1 MNRKMGVAVLF
12 VAMLAVTAVVLLG
25 MGRTPFGPDN
35 VPGLWCGDIWSKQ
48 NSQRLADPYTF
59 THLLHGLA
67 FFGLLWLAARKLP
80 LRFRFLLAV
89 FLEAAWEVVENSNMV
104 IQRYREATVSLGYFG
119 DSVLNSTG
127 DILAMSAAFLFASRI
142 SWRVS
147 VFIFISLEIV
157 LALWIRDNLILN
169 IIMLIHPIQAVKT
182 WQLGG

>member
-1 MNRKMGVAVLF
+1 
-12 VAMLAVTAVVLLG
+12 
-25 MGRTPFGPDN
+25 
-35 VPGLWCGDIWSKQ
+35 
-48 NSQRLADPYTF
+48 
-59 THLLHGLA
+59 
-67 FFGLLWLAARKLP
+67 
-80 LRFRFLLAV
+80 
-89 FLEAAWEVVENSNMV
+89 MV

>member
-1 MNRKMGVAVLF
+1 MRAH
-12 VAMLAVTAVVLLG
+12 
-25 MGRTPFGPDN
+25 DN
-35 VPGLWCGDIWSKQ
+35 GTEVDRPRRAKSIK
-48 NSQRLADPYTF
+48 NPYTF

-67 FFGLLWLAARKLP
+67 FFGLLWLVARRLP

-127 DILAMSAAFLFASRI
+127 DIVAMSAAFLFASRV
-142 SWRVS
+142 SWWVS
-147 VFIFISLEIV
+147 VAVFITLEIV
-157 LALWIRDNLILN
+157 LAFWIRDNLILN